1 MFNVSEGLDDATVV
15 SQVSTQGHLNMIYN
29 FGLQG
34 CLPRINLYKSC
45 TEMWY
50 MDAYPG
56 HYGTCTCTYNM
67 VYAHSATS
75 PWLLFWVPVW

>member
-15 SQVSTQGHLNMIYN
+15 SQVSKHPRALKHDLQFWPARVLTQDKN
-29 FGLQG
+29 
-34 CLPRINLYKSC
+34 CINLYKSC

-75 PWLLFWVPVW
+75 P

>member
-34 CLPRINLYKSC
+34 CLPRIKI
-45 TEMWY
+45 
-50 MDAYPG
+50 A
-56 HYGTCTCTYNM
+56 
-67 VYAHSATS
+67 
-75 PWLLFWVPVW
+75 